1 MGAKLRMVVM
11 VAQKPKPAKPTADNG
26 GDGKNIM
33 REEKEAHVLGMTR
46 KKSTDFTE
54 WYYEVLQK
62 ADVIDIRF
70 GVKGFYVF
78 MPTAMLVIEE
88 MYRMLE
94 TALKSTGHMP
104 LHFPVVIPESEFKK
118 EAAHIKGFEEE
129 VFWVTQAGK
138 NKLEERLVLR
148 PTSETAM
155 YPMYSLWVRS
165 HQQLPMKFYQK
176 GSVYRYE
183 TKMTKPLLRTREFI
197 WLEAHDVQKTREE
210 TAAQVREDMDTFKK
224 MVTDG
229 LCVPVLPL
237 KRMEWD
243 KFPGAENTY
252 ALEAMMPDG
261 NALQIG
267 TTHDL
272 GQKFAKVF
280 DITFLDEKG
289 NKRYA
294 YQTCFGPGVS
304 RILGAMIGIHGDD
317 KGLIIPPA
325 VAPVQAVIV
334 PIFTKE
340 NKPAVFAKCGEVLGW
355 LAEKGMRVHFDS
367 REQHTP
373 GFKFHEWEL
382 KGVPVRIEIG
392 PRDIENKVVSVV
404 RRDFLERQ
412 TIPEEK
418 LEEQLLE
425 MMDSITAQLR
435 KRADGLMRIE
445 DAKDYREL
453 KKKLEGGGFVRIPFC
468 LSEKCDEKLKAD
480 TGAEVRG
487 TLVEGDSAAPKGS
500 VCAICGGPAKVTAYT
515 ARSY

>member
-1 MGAKLRMVVM
+1 
-11 VAQKPKPAKPTADNG
+11 
-26 GDGKNIM
+26 
-33 REEKEAHVLGMTR
+33 
-46 KKSTDFTE
+46 
-54 WYYEVLQK
+54 
-62 ADVIDIRF
+62 
-70 GVKGFYVF
+70 
-78 MPTAMLVIEE
+78 MPTAMTVIEE

-104 LHFPVVIPESEFKK
+104 LHFPVVIPEAEFKK
-118 EAAHIKGFEEE
+118 EAGHIKGFEEE
-129 VFWVTQAGK
+129 VFWVTHAGK
-138 NKLEERLVLR
+138 NKLEERLILR

-183 TKMTKPLLRTREFI
+183 TKMTKPLLRSREFI
-197 WLEAHDVQKTREE
+197 WLEAHDVQKT
-210 TAAQVREDMDTFKK
+210 AADAAKQVTEDMDIFNR

-229 LCVPVLPL
+229 LCVPTLLL

-243 KFPGAENTY
+243 KFPGAESTY
-252 ALEAMMPDG
+252 AFEAVLPDG
-261 NALQIG
+261 KALQIG

-280 DITFLDEKG
+280 NITFLDENGK
-289 NKRYA
+289 KQYA

-317 KGLIIPPA
+317 RGLILPPA
-325 VAPVQAVIV
+325 VAPTQAVIV

-340 NKPAVFAKCGEVLGW
+340 NKAQVFAKCGEVLGW
-355 LAEKGMRVHFDS
+355 LAEKGFRVHFDS

-392 PRDIENKVVSVV
+392 PKDIAANSVSLV

-412 TIPEEK
+412 SIPEEK
-418 LEEQLLE
+418 LEEQLIE
-425 MMDSITAQLR
+425 IMDSITAQLR
-435 KRADGLMRIE
+435 KRANEMLLIQ
-445 DAKDYREL
+445 DANDLAALKDKL
-453 KKKLEGGGFVRIPFC
+453 KMGGFVRMPFC
-468 LSEKCDEKLKAD
+468 MDEKCDEKLKAE

-487 TLVEGDSAAPKGS
+487 TLFGDRKS
-500 VCAICGGPAKVTAYT
+500 VV
-515 ARSY
+515 

>member
-1 MGAKLRMVVM
+1 M
-11 VAQKPKPAKPTADNG
+11 VAVD
-26 GDGKNIM
+26 KNEKKIKE
-33 REEKEAHVLGMTR
+33 EEKEAHAMGMTK
-46 KKSTDFTE
+46 KKSADFLE
-54 WYYEVLQK
+54 WYYEALQK
-62 ADVIDIRF
+62 ADVVDTRF

-94 TALKSTGHMP
+94 DALKATGHMP
-104 LHFPVVIPESEFKK
+104 LHFPVVIPEAEFKR

-129 VFWVTQAGK
+129 VFWITHAGK
-138 NKLEERLVLR
+138 NKLDERLVLR

-155 YPMYSLWVRS
+155 YPLYSLWVRS

-183 TKMTKPLLRTREFI
+183 TKMTKPLLRSREFI
-197 WLEAHDVQKTREE
+197 WLEAHDVQKTKEDA
-210 TAAQVREDMDTFKK
+210 AAQVREDTEIFRK

-243 KFPGAENTY
+243 KFPGAESTY
-252 ALEAMMPDG
+252 AFEAMMPDG

-272 GQKFAKVF
+272 GQKFSKVF
-280 DITFLDEKG
+280 DITFLDENGK
-289 NKRYA
+289 KQYA

-317 KGLIIPPA
+317 RGLILPPA
-325 VAPVQAVIV
+325 VAPVQVVIV
-334 PIFTKE
+334 PIFTKD
-340 NKPAVFAKCGEVLGW
+340 NKPQVFAKCGEVLGW
-355 LAEKGMRVHFDS
+355 LAEKGFRMHFDS

-382 KGVPVRIEIG
+382 KGVPIRIEIG
-392 PRDIENKVVSVV
+392 PRDIAVNSVSVV

-412 TIPEEK
+412 SISEEK
-418 LEEQLLE
+418 LGEQLLE
-425 MMDSITAQLR
+425 IMDSITAQLR
-435 KRADGLMRIE
+435 KRSEELMLIQ
-445 DAKDYREL
+445 DAKDYKEL
-453 KKKLEGGGFVRIPFC
+453 KSSLEKGGFVRIAFC
-468 LSEKCDEKLKAD
+468 MDEKCDEKLKAD

-487 TLVEGDSAAPKGS
+487 TLLGKDSAMPKGS
-500 VCAICGGPAKVTAYT
+500 VCAICGKPAKQIVYT